1 MRRPI
6 RLNRNF
12 CRKLW
17 PGMQRGCPDP
27 RGLLDA
33 DISDDDANEILV
45 RMKIHGVFKTTWS
58 DRFPQ
63 TTHQL
68 ADTGLS
74 PKAVIADVGASDGS
88 TSLSVMRAMRFG
100 RYYVTDRYVEAYA
113 CTTRK
118 GMFFCDERANPFMFA
133 NRFVVIY
140 NEPDEASPSQSG
152 IVKNLF
158 AGFDMTKCKDVRKV
172 PLMNRALLPKLGDDV
187 RLERYDIFEAWP
199 HEKADLVIAANI
211 LNRDYFP
218 DSLIAD
224 ALRNLR
230 AALKE
235 NGTLALI
242 ENRPAEQSNLFRL
255 EGGRFVVEN
264 QVGAGSDI
272 QSLVTGLT

>member
-12 CRKLW
+12 CRKIW
-17 PGMQRGCPDP
+17 PGMRRGCPDP

-33 DISDDDANEILV
+33 GISDGDANEILV

-58 DRFPQ
+58 NRFPE
-63 TTHQL
+63 TTRRL
-68 ADTGLS
+68 ANDRL
-74 PKAVIADVGASDGS
+74 PPAAVIVDVGASDGS
-88 TSLSVMRAMRFG
+88 TSMSVMQAVRFG
-100 RYYVTDRYVEAYA
+100 RYYVTDRHISAYA

-118 GMFFCDERANPFMFA
+118 GMFFCDEHSNPFMFA

-140 NEPDEASPSQSG
+140 NETGEAPRAQSG

-158 AGFDMTKCKDVRKV
+158 AGFDMAKCREVREV
-172 PLMNRALLPKLGDDV
+172 PLVNRALLPKLGDDI

-211 LNRDYFP
+211 LNRDYF
-218 DSLIAD
+218 SEEKLTE

-230 AALKE
+230 GALKD
-235 NGTLALI
+235 GGRLALV

-255 EGGRFVVEN
+255 ERGRFIVED
-264 QVGAGSDI
+264 QVGAGSDVRT
-272 QSLVTGLT
+272 LVTGLA

>member
-33 DISDDDANEILV
+33 GISDGDANEILV

-63 TTHQL
+63 TTRLL
-68 ADTGLS
+68 ANSDLS
-74 PKAVIADVGASDGS
+74 PEAVIADVGASDGS
-88 TSLSVMRAMRFG
+88 TSLSVMQAVRFG
-100 RYYVTDRYVEAYA
+100 RYYVTDRHVEAYA

-118 GMFFCDERANPFMFA
+118 GMFFCDEHSNPFMFA

-140 NEPDEASPSQSG
+140 NETGEASRPQSG

-158 AGFDMTKCKDVRKV
+158 AGFDMTKCKDVRRV

-187 RLERYDIFEAWP
+187 RLERYDIFDAWP

-211 LNRDYFP
+211 LNRDYFE
-218 DSLIAD
+218 DSRLTD

-230 AALKE
+230 GALKD
-235 NGTLALI
+235 GGRLALI

-255 EGGRFVVEN
+255 EHGRFIVED
-264 QVGAGSDI
+264 QVGAGSDV
-272 QSLVTGLT
+272 QSLVTELV

>member
-17 PGMQRGCPDP
+17 PGIQRGCPDP

-33 DISDDDANEILV
+33 GISDDDANEILV

-63 TTHQL
+63 TTRLL
-68 ADTGLS
+68 ANSGL
-74 PKAVIADVGASDGS
+74 PAEAVIADVGASDGS
-88 TSLSVMRAMRFG
+88 TSLSVMQAVRFG
-100 RYYVTDRYVEAYA
+100 RYYVTDRHVEAYA
-113 CTTRK
+113 CATRK
-118 GMFFCDERANPFMFA
+118 GMFFCDEHAKPFMFA

-140 NEPDEASPSQSG
+140 NDTGEASRAPSG
-152 IVKNLF
+152 IVRRLF
-158 AGFDMTKCKDVRKV
+158 AGFDMAGCRDVHRV
-172 PLMNRALLPKLGDDV
+172 PLMNRALLPKLGDDI

-211 LNRDYFP
+211 LNRDYFA
-218 DSLIAD
+218 DARLAD

-230 AALKE
+230 GALKE
-235 NGTLALI
+235 AGRLALI
-242 ENRPAEQSNLFRL
+242 ENRPAEQANLFRL
-255 EGGRFVVEN
+255 EDGRFIVES
-264 QVGAGSDI
+264 QVGPGSDI
-272 QSLVTGLT
+272 RSLVTGLA

>member
-1 MRRPI
+1 
-6 RLNRNF
+6 
-12 CRKLW
+12 
-17 PGMQRGCPDP
+17 MQRGCPDP

-33 DISDDDANEILV
+33 GISDGDANEILV

-63 TTHQL
+63 TTRQL
-68 ADTGLS
+68 ARSGLS
-74 PKAVIADVGASDGS
+74 PQAVIADVGASDGS
-88 TSLSVMRAMRFG
+88 TSLSVMRAVRFG

-118 GMFFCDERANPFMFA
+118 GMFFCDEHANPFMFA

-140 NEPDEASPSQSG
+140 NEPDEVSRSQSG

-211 LNRDYFP
+211 LNRDYFS

-230 AALKE
+230 GALKE
-235 NGTLALI
+235 GGRLALI

-255 EGGRFVVEN
+255 EHGRFIVEN

-272 QSLVTGLT
+272 QSLVGGLA